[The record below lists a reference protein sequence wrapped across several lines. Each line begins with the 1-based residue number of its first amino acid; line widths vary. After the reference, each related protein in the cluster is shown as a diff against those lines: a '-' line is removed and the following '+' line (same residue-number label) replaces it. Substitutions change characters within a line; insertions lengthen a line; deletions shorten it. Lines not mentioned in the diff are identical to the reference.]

1 MSRMSVSGQTR
12 KSGSALGTSALHPI
26 ADVNRQ
32 KADIAIGFRLE
43 HAALGKFL
51 GIISS
56 PVAFGLLLEVFAP
69 FLAADLGRTG
79 GETDGVHKRECE
91 SEIK

>member
-1 MSRMSVSGQTR
+1 MEPN
-12 KSGSALGTSALHPI
+12 GSSYSI
-26 ADVNRQ
+26 YS
-32 KADIAIGFRLE
+32 LE

-51 GIISS
+51 GLISS

-79 GETDGVHKRECE
+79 GEPEGGHKGECE
-91 SEIK
+91 SEIE

>member
-1 MSRMSVSGQTR
+1 MSLKGQTR
-12 KSGSALGTSALHPI
+12 KSGATLGTSAVHPT
-26 ADVNRQ
+26 ADVNWQ

-69 FLAADLGRTG
+69 FLAADRGRTG
-79 GETDGVHKRECE
+79 GEPDGGHKRECE
-91 SEIK
+91 SAIE